1 MTIGEV
7 SAVEVYPLM
16 LDLLRID
23 APLPATGRDG
33 LRTLLEDVRRVD
45 ARH

>member
-23 APLPATGRDG
+23 APLPGAGRDG
-33 LRTLLEDVRRVD
+33 LRSLLEGFLRED
-45 ARH
+45 AAH